1 MMEPVV
7 MAVPIFEVTFLKTL
21 SSAMIKRM
29 LFLTCGWLAM
39 VAVSTTSLYAQ
50 RTLDNQ
56 YRPERPT
63 ISPYA
68 GLLQVENGSIPNYF
82 SLVRPRL
89 EQRAFNQQLKETT
102 RVQSLEIQTQ
112 GSVAVQKTAGTPTG
126 NTAGFAQYSH
136 YFPAA
141 KPGSRKKSTP

>member
-1 MMEPVV
+1 MM
-7 MAVPIFEVTFLKTL
+7 KRL
-21 SSAMIKRM
+21 SFIA
-29 LFLTCGWLAM
+29 TGWL
-39 VAVSTTSLYAQ
+39 VLVSVSATSAYAQ
-50 RTLDNQ
+50 RSLDSQ

-102 RVQSLEIQTQ
+102 RVQSLEIQSQ
-112 GSVAVQKTAGTPTG
+112 GSVAVQRTAGTPTG
-126 NTAGFAQYSH
+126 NTAGFGQLSH
-136 YFPAA
+136 YFPTV
-141 KPGSRKKSTP
+141 KPSSRKK